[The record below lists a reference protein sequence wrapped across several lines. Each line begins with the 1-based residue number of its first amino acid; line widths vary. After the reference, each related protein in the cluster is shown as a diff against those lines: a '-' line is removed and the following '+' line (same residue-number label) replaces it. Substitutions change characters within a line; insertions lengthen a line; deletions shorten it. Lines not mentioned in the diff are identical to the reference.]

1 MAAGHEEHPVKGF
14 TPGLLDRLMDE
25 RREPGGAAQAATQ
38 HLNIDQIKDH
48 VARDLEALLNT
59 RAALP
64 ASVFERFPL
73 ARASILN
80 YGLVDFAGF
89 CLSSDEDRAAICASL
104 KSTIETHEPRLKDV
118 SASLELVEGSV
129 NRLDFVIHAR
139 LELDSGGDTVN
150 FSAVLQPSSL
160 HYAIRKVAR
169 PRPDSGRR
177 QA

>member
-1 MAAGHEEHPVKGF
+1 MKGF
-14 TPGLLDRLMDE
+14 SPGLLERLMDE
-25 RREPGGAAQAATQ
+25 RALAGGAARAASEG
-38 HLNIDQIKDH
+38 LNLDQIKDH

-89 CLSSDEDRAAICASL
+89 CLSSDEDRAAICAGL
-104 KSTIETHEPRLKDV
+104 KSAIETHEPRLKEV
-118 SASLELVEGSV
+118 SARLERSAGSV

-139 LELDSGGDTVN
+139 LELASGGDIVN

-160 HYAIRKVAR
+160 HYAIRKQAR
-169 PRPDSGRR
+169 PNTGSRR

>member
-1 MAAGHEEHPVKGF
+1 MKGF
-14 TPGLLDRLMDE
+14 SPGLLERLMDE
-25 RREPGGAAQAATQ
+25 RRLPGAPARAAGEG
-38 HLNIDQIKDH
+38 LSIDQIKDH
-48 VARDLEALLNT
+48 VARYLEALLNT

-89 CLSSDEDRAAICASL
+89 CLSSDEDRAAICAGL
-104 KSTIETHEPRLKDV
+104 KSAIETHEPRLKEV
-118 SASLELVEGSV
+118 SARLEQRAGSV

-139 LELDSGGDTVN
+139 LELASGGDTVN

-160 HYAIRKVAR
+160 HYAIRKVVRSNAAG
-169 PRPDSGRR
+169 GRR

>member
-1 MAAGHEEHPVKGF
+1 MKGF

-25 RREPGGAAQAATQ
+25 RAPAGAASMTAQGLT
-38 HLNIDQIKDH
+38 IDQIKDH

-64 ASVFERFPL
+64 AALFDHFPL
-73 ARASILN
+73 ARASIMN

-104 KSTIETHEPRLKDV
+104 TRAIEIHEPRLKEV
-118 SASLELVEGSV
+118 SASLEFVEGSV
-129 NRLDFVIHAR
+129 NRLDFAIHAR
-139 LELDSGGDTVN
+139 LELDAGGDSVD

-160 HYAIRKVAR
+160 HYAIRKTAR
-169 PRPDSGRR
+169 ARTPGKR
-177 QA
+177 

>member
-1 MAAGHEEHPVKGF
+1 MKGF

-25 RREPGGAAQAATQ
+25 RGEPGAYSRPTAHPNAR
-38 HLNIDQIKDH
+38 LSVEQIKDH

-64 ASVFERFPL
+64 PGAFDEFPL

-80 YGLVDFAGF
+80 YGLLDFAAF
-89 CLSSDEDRAAICASL
+89 CMSSDEDRAAICAAL
-104 KSTIETHEPRLKDV
+104 TRAIESHEPRLTEV
-118 SASLELVEGSV
+118 SASIEAAAGSV

-139 LELDSGGDTVN
+139 LELGEGFDEGGNVN

-160 HYAIRKVAR
+160 HYAIRKTAR
-169 PRPDSGRR
+169 PRSFGGQR
-177 QA
+177 

>member
-1 MAAGHEEHPVKGF
+1 MKGY

-25 RREPGGAAQAATQ
+25 RSEPGGASAAARQ
-38 HLNIDQIKDH
+38 LNIDQLKDH

-64 ASVFERFPL
+64 DSVFERFPL

-89 CLSSDEDRAAICASL
+89 CLSSDEDRAAICACL
-104 KSTIETHEPRLKDV
+104 KSAIETHEPRLKDV
-118 SASLELVEGSV
+118 SASLERSRGSV

-139 LELDSGGDTVN
+139 LELDHGGDTVN

-160 HYAIRKVAR
+160 HYAIRKQAR
-169 PRPDSGRR
+169 PRVEPGRR